1 MFKVNV
7 PRLVVAGVAGTLMMT
22 AVMLMAPMMGMPPM
36 NVGQMLGSVMGGNV
50 VLGWVAHFMTGIVLA
65 GIYGALFVGRLPG
78 PAAVKGMIY
87 SLLPWLLTQLA
98 VMPMMGSGLFSGSA
112 LMAGGSLMGHLV
124 YGAVLG
130 GVYRTGDVSA
140 HRQRVANA

>member
-22 AVMLMAPMMGMPPM
+22 AVMLMAPMMGIPPM
-36 NVGQMLGSVMGGNV
+36 NVGQMLGSVMGGNIA
-50 VLGWVAHFMTGIVLA
+50 LGWAAHFMTGIVLA
-65 GIYGALFVGRLPG
+65 GIYAALFVGRLPG
-78 PAAVKGMIY
+78 PAAVRGMIY

-98 VMPMMGSGLFSGSA
+98 VMPMMGNGPFSGSA

-130 GVYRTGDVSA
+130 GVYGTREVSA
-140 HRQRVANA
+140 RQQRIANA